1 MINTTLAW
9 IAQQI
14 QGRLEGNDITVSA
27 VSTDTRQLNQGDVY
41 LALKGDNFD
50 GHAFAE
56 AAVNAGASAIIAST
70 PIAAGLAA
78 QVPVIYVDDT
88 KTALGELGAAVKA
101 AVQPKTIGIT
111 GSSGKTTVKEM
122 CAAIL
127 AQRGNVLATAGNFN
141 NDIGVPLTLL
151 RLTPEHEYAV
161 IEMGANH
168 LGEIAYTTNL
178 VKPDVAT
185 IVNAA
190 AAHLEGFGSLLGV
203 ARAKSEIFKGLGDN
217 GLAIVNRDSQFAEFW
232 LGKLKYQPVQ
242 TFAPDSASTEAD
254 YYASDITIDLN
265 GCAEF
270 VMHTPKGT
278 AEVRLSVPGMHNV
291 GNALVSAAL
300 TLAVGATLED
310 VKFGLLAMKTVGGR
324 LKVVP
329 LTDQVR
335 LLDDTY
341 NANVG
346 SVKAAIDTLASFAG
360 KRVLVL
366 GDMAELGEQSRYYH
380 EQVGEYAMQR
390 GVDCLYTVG
399 VLSQSATTAFGQGAF
414 HFSDKPALI
423 EAIVNDLGNEQ
434 RDLTILVK
442 GSRSARMEQV
452 ITALE
457 ESPLGKLNRRREKI
471 AC

>member
-27 VSTDTRQLNQGDVY
+27 VSTDTRQLSQGDVY

-442 GSRSARMEQV
+442 GSRSAKMEQV

>member
-178 VKPDVAT
+178 VKPNVAT

-203 ARAKSEIFKGLGDN
+203 ARAKSEIFKGLGEN

-423 EAIVNDLGNEQ
+423 EAIVNDLGSEQ

-442 GSRSARMEQV
+442 GSRSAKMEQV